1 MHEVMFIYK
10 TRNFALITG
19 CSRSPAMLVINP
31 VLSILTMQLRRKQT
45 VGGVF
50 RVHIKSANTKISV
63 FGPCIL
69 FVRLLA
75 FSEQTAIILVCNI

>member
-1 MHEVMFIYK
+1 MHEIMFIHNQELCFDH
-10 TRNFALITG
+10 R
-19 CSRSPAMLVINP
+19 
-31 VLSILTMQLRRKQT
+31 VLSIDCDVSNKLCVVHSNHVTETQKT

-50 RVHIKSANTKISV
+50 RVHITSANTEILV

-75 FSEQTAIILVCNI
+75 FSEQTAIISVCSI